1 MKKICVAT
9 GTRAEYGILKP
20 LIDKIYH
27 SKECELQLAVT
38 GMHLSTEFG
47 LTYREIE
54 KDGYPITAKIEMLL
68 SADTPAGITK
78 SMGVE
83 LIGFADY
90 FAVHQPDLVHNHS
103 SCMLL
108 LPS

>member
-27 SKECELQLAVT
+27 SKKCELQLAVT

-47 LTYREIE
+47 LT
-54 KDGYPITAKIEMLL
+54 
-68 SADTPAGITK
+68 
-78 SMGVE
+78 
-83 LIGFADY
+83 
-90 FAVHQPDLVHNHS
+90 
-103 SCMLL
+103 
-108 LPS
+108 

>member
-27 SKECELQLAVT
+27 SKECELQLAAT

-83 LIGFADY
+83 LIGFA
-90 FAVHQPDLVHNHS
+90 AVSYTHLADAWHIIGMTGS
-103 SCMLL
+103 TRM
-108 LPS
+108 

>member
-27 SKECELQLAVT
+27 SKKCELQLAVT

-68 SADTPAGITK
+68 SSDTPAGITK

-90 FAVHQPDLVHNHS
+90 CTSRIWLSFWGIAMK
-103 SCMLL
+103 C
-108 LPS
+108 